1 MFACD
6 CFGGAWYR
14 FGVAV
19 PAADT
24 ALPSAWVRLEDMP
37 EKEEGKS
44 SSILFTK
51 AAPFGSP
58 SKTSGSDEA
67 STAAPNVKMAP
78 LLQVAVGGVDDEMVW
93 AIDSKHGLHCRKG
106 VTTNLPIGTGWIRV
120 SSRKF
125 RLNCWA
131 AFLIELY
138 TDRIPL
144 LLLPYLR

>member
-67 STAAPNVKMAP
+67 STAAPNVKQKLA
-78 LLQVAVGGVDDEMVW
+78 G
-93 AIDSKHGLHCRKG
+93 
-106 VTTNLPIGTGWIRV
+106 PIRGAE
-120 SSRKF
+120 SRTAHASA
-125 RLNCWA
+125 CGA
-131 AFLIELY
+131 
-138 TDRIPL
+138 
-144 LLLPYLR
+144 